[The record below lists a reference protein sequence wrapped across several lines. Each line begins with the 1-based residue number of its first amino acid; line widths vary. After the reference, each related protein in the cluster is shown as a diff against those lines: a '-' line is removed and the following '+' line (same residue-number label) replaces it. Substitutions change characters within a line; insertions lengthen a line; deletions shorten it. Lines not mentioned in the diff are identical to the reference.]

1 MTKAEQDGLAR
12 LAECRRRIDQVDLRL
27 LKLLN
32 LRTSIV
38 EEIGRIK
45 QALSLPIYEPNRED
59 QVFANV
65 VSHNRGPLAADA
77 VRRVFERIIDEMR
90 SIQREQMLDS
100 GRARDVAPAHPE
112 AAGDIEE

>member
-12 LAECRRRIDQVDLRL
+12 LAECRRRIDDVDLRL

-32 LRTSIV
+32 ERTSIV

-45 QALSLPIYEPNRED
+45 QSLSLPIYEPKRED
-59 QVFANV
+59 QVFENV
-65 VSHNRGPLAADA
+65 VLHNPGPLAAEA

-90 SIQREQMLDS
+90 SIQRERMLD
-100 GRARDVAPAHPE
+100 GGPARDVESAHSN
-112 AAGDIEE
+112 AVGDTED